1 MAVYRRIFLL
11 MLTLLVLV
19 SSTGVAVGM
28 HLCGG
33 KLQDLTFFGAAA
45 DCPMEE
51 KQELPACHQ
60 VPHANDADEDNCCD
74 DQTIVLATGDQAAN
88 PKAVIKASAQ
98 DLTFA
103 ATLFVALGQLF
114 FSEPAA
120 EPGYLAY
127 ASPPVV
133 RDIPVFVQSFLL

>member
-1 MAVYRRIFLL
+1 MTVFRKTILL

-33 KLQDLTFFGAAA
+33 KLQDITFFGNEA

-51 KQELPACHQ
+51 KQKLPACHKA
-60 VPHANDADEDNCCD
+60 PHTSNSDEDTCCD
-74 DQTIVLATGDQAAN
+74 DETIVLATGDQAAN
-88 PKAVIKASAQ
+88 PKAVIKPSTQ

-103 ATLFVALGQLF
+103 ATLFVVLGQLF
-114 FSEPAA
+114 FSEPAT

-127 ASPPVV
+127 ASPPIV